1 MQLIR
6 DHSNIDQWHYVHT
19 AENPADFAARELDVN
34 QKNNAERW
42 FQGPAFKW
50 QNQYTWNVIETTP
63 ELSMDDP
70 EVKKQVVVNAVRTSW
85 NDELLSRIYKATT
98 DWNKLK

>member
-19 AENPADFAARELDVN
+19 AENPADFASKGLDVN
-34 QKNNAERW
+34 QKNKVERW

-50 QNQYTWNVIETTP
+50 QNQDTWNVTETTP

-70 EVKKQVVVNAVRTSW
+70 EVKK
-85 NDELLSRIYKATT
+85 
-98 DWNKLK
+98 